1 MVYAAAVAAA
11 LFYAANVPLC
21 FAFFVRAEG
30 GMRVGIGLRP
40 FLRGAALS
48 RARAGELPR
57 PSPRRGAPRLP
68 AKFWLFA
75 ALELLRRIE
84 AVRVRARL
92 GTGDAA
98 STALLCG
105 ALQGI
110 FSCLGRVTNFFKKQS
125 VAEVWVEASP
135 VRRGDELFFQG
146 PTTGVVELTADP
158 YVGNAPA
165 QEAVQGVF
173 CSLKTPSLVRR
184 GDQLYRM
191 VPADASNSQPD

>member
-1 MVYAAAVAAA
+1 MVYAAAVAAT

-30 GMRVGIGLRP
+30 GVRVGLGLRP
-40 FLRGAALS
+40 FLRGAALA
-48 RARAGELPR
+48 RARAGEMPK
-57 PSPRRGAPRLP
+57 PSPGKSAVRLP
-68 AKFWLFA
+68 AKFWFFA

-110 FSCLGRVTNFFKKQS
+110 FSCLGRADIAPAFETR
-125 VAEVWVEASP
+125 ALEAS
-135 VRRGDELFFQG
+135 GI
-146 PTTGVVELTADP
+146 VEIRA
-158 YVGNAPA
+158 GNIIRAMAAAGMRARPW
-165 QEAVQGVF
+165 ERKMENG
-173 CSLKTPSLVRR
+173 K
-184 GDQLYRM
+184 
-191 VPADASNSQPD
+191 ASD

>member
-40 FLRGAALS
+40 LLRGAALS
-48 RARAGELPR
+48 RARAGEIPR
-57 PSPRRGAPRLP
+57 PSPRRGAARLP

-110 FSCLGRVTNFFKKQS
+110 FSCLGRADIAPTFEAK
-125 VAEVWVEASP
+125 ALEAS
-135 VRRGDELFFQG
+135 GI
-146 PTTGVVELTADP
+146 VEIRA
-158 YVGNAPA
+158 GNIIRAMAAAGLRARPW
-165 QEAVQGVF
+165 ERKMENG
-173 CSLKTPSLVRR
+173 K
-184 GDQLYRM
+184 
-191 VPADASNSQPD
+191 ASD